1 MKTLLL
7 VLGLSAVVWAQD
19 GPNQNG
25 SATVARPRPK
35 PGAPAPD
42 ATTPDAQPTP
52 AAPSPNTDAPI
63 PSKLSP
69 KATKDK
75 SEQSDATFTSDTNI
89 VSVDVAVLDNKG
101 NPIPGLTKDKFRILE
116 DNVPQTISQFDT
128 AEAPMTVALVIE
140 FSARFQ
146 QIYSRGWFE
155 TLNDVYLF
163 SQMLKPDDYV
173 AVIAFDLKTEILTD
187 FTDDRSKLQEA
198 LARLRVAGFSE
209 SNMFDALTDTAERMS
224 KIEGRK
230 AILYIGTGLD
240 TFSRITY
247 DKARKS
253 LQESGVPIYSVGT
266 MQVARMMA
274 EASGMMGA
282 LSDLDFLQADNEL
295 RTFAKETGGQ
305 AFFPRFIQEMPQVFS
320 GVMKSLRSQ
329 YTLGY
334 ASNNQAHD
342 GKYRRISVQLVDPE
356 TGQPVR
362 MTDEKGKPFKYT
374 IVAKPGYDAPRAV
387 E

>member
-1 MKTLLL
+1 MKVLLL
-7 VLGLSAVVWAQD
+7 VLGLSALVWAQD
-19 GPNQNG
+19 GPNQSG

-35 PGAPAPD
+35 PGA
-42 ATTPDAQPTP
+42 TTNTPDAQPATP
-52 AAPSPNTDAPI
+52 APADDTQAAI

-75 SEQSDATFTSDTNI
+75 SEQADATFTAETN
-89 VSVDVAVLDNKG
+89 VVTVDVAVLDNKG

-116 DNVPQTISQFDT
+116 DNVPQTISQFDVG
-128 AEAPMTVALVIE
+128 EAPMTIALVIE
-140 FSARFQ
+140 FSNRFQ

-163 SQMLKPDDYV
+163 SQMLKPDDYA
-173 AVIAFDLKTEILTD
+173 AVIAFDLKAEILTD
-187 FTDDRSKLQEA
+187 FTNDRAKLQEA

-209 SNMFDALTDTAERMS
+209 SNMFDALTDTADRMS

-230 AILYIGTGLD
+230 AILYIGSGID
-240 TFSRITY
+240 TFSRMTY
-247 DKARKS
+247 DKTRKS
-253 LQESGVPIYSVGT
+253 LQESGVPVYSVGT
-266 MQVARMMA
+266 MQVTRMMA
-274 EASGMMGA
+274 ESSGMMGA
-282 LSDLDFLQADNEL
+282 IANLDFLQADNEL

-305 AFFPRFIQEMPQVFS
+305 AFFPRFLQEMPQVFNS
-320 GVMKSLRSQ
+320 LTKSLRSE

-334 ASNNQAHD
+334 SSNNQARD
-342 GKYRRISVQLVDPE
+342 GKFRRISVQLVDPE

-374 IVAKPGYDAPRAV
+374 IVAKAGYTAPRAV

>member
-35 PGAPAPD
+35 PGATP
-42 ATTPDAQPTP
+42 TPDAQP
-52 AAPSPNTDAPI
+52 APSAPATDTDKDAPI

-75 SEQSDATFTSDTNI
+75 SEQSDATFTSDINA

-128 AEAPMTVALVIE
+128 GEAPMTVALVIE

-146 QIYSRGWFE
+146 QIYSMGWFE

-163 SQMLKPDDYV
+163 SQMLKPEDYV

-198 LARLRVAGFSE
+198 LSRLRVAGFSE

-282 LSDLDFLQADNEL
+282 MSDLDFLQADNEL

-305 AFFPRFIQEMPQVFS
+305 AFFPRFIQEMPQVFNT
-320 GVMKSLRSQ
+320 VTKSLRSQ

-334 ASNNQAHD
+334 SSNNQAHD

>member
-35 PGAPAPD
+35 PGATP
-42 ATTPDAQPTP
+42 TPDAQP
-52 AAPSPNTDAPI
+52 APSAPATDTDKDAPI

-75 SEQSDATFTSDTNI
+75 SEQSDATFTSDINA

-128 AEAPMTVALVIE
+128 GEAPMTVALVIE

-146 QIYSRGWFE
+146 QIYSMGWFE

-163 SQMLKPDDYV
+163 SQMLKPEDYV
-173 AVIAFDLKTEILTD
+173 AVIAYDLRTEILTD

-198 LARLRVAGFSE
+198 ISRLRVAGFSRKQYVRCAHRYRRPHVE
-209 SNMFDALTDTAERMS
+209 DRRPQGDSLISAPASTRSASSLTTRRARACRNRVCPS
-224 KIEGRK
+224 IP
-230 AILYIGTGLD
+230 IGTL
-240 TFSRITY
+240 
-247 DKARKS
+247 
-253 LQESGVPIYSVGT
+253 
-266 MQVARMMA
+266 QVARMMA

-282 LSDLDFLQADNEL
+282 TDLDFLQADNEL

-305 AFFPRFIQEMPQVFS
+305 AFFPRFS
-320 GVMKSLRSQ
+320 GRCPACSTPISKSLRSQ
-329 YTLGY
+329 YSLGY
-334 ASNNQAHD
+334 SPNNQAHD
-342 GKYRRISVQLVDPE
+342 GKFRQASRCNS
-356 TGQPVR
+356 
-362 MTDEKGKPFKYT
+362 
-374 IVAKPGYDAPRAV
+374 
-387 E
+387 